1 MYPHKTWHMPD
12 GTKAAS
18 KPNDGQIW
26 TRWDLTGNEVEKWQ
40 WEGTRDCWVNVSS
53 GKPTKANTAT
63 YVITPLDLDNIDPSD
78 YSLDYQHALGAIA
91 DSLSYKAPRCD
102 CGSLKVGSPR
112 HSNWCQMYNPA
123 Q

>member
-1 MYPHKTWHMPD
+1 MPD

-18 KPNDGQIW
+18 KHNDGQLW
-26 TRWDLTGNEVEKWQ
+26 SKWDSTGNEVEKWQ
-40 WEGTRDCWVNVSS
+40 WEGTRDCWVNISS

-63 YVITPLDLDNIDPSD
+63 FAITPMDLDNYTYDLDGPIQPIKVFDP
-78 YSLDYQHALGAIA
+78 
-91 DSLSYKAPRCD
+91 KCE

-112 HSNWCQMYNPA
+112 HSSWCQMYSSA